1 MSASAPATEAPSRRS
16 AFLTL
21 LILVLAL
28 AAGIA
33 VIARTSFTADL
44 SAFLPSAPNAEQR
57 LLIDQLKQGV
67 AARTLMLGIE
77 GGDAAARSRASRE
90 LAAVLRTR
98 RDFSSVNNG
107 ERGDYSAAG
116 ETLLAHRYVLS
127 SAVNAERF
135 SAEGLHAALADT
147 ALRLAT
153 PEGTAFKPMWPRDP
167 SGEML
172 NIAEALIPAQG
183 PRMDQGVW
191 VSRDA
196 RRALLILTLRA
207 AADDIDAQAR
217 VITEVESAFAA
228 LRTKVPELA
237 ALSLAISGHGVFATQ
252 SRELIEREA
261 KRLSI
266 LGAIGIALVLLLAFG
281 RLSALAIAA
290 VPVLSGMVAGVAA
303 TSLVFGQVH
312 GMTLGFGATLIGESV
327 DYAIYYLIQ
336 ARPVAGAG
344 SHARG
349 PSRWWQDGWPTVRLG
364 LLTSL
369 CGFVALALSGFPGLA
384 QLGVFSLSGLIAAA
398 LVTRYVLPVLAPQG
412 TPGMGARA
420 TLARFTQAAV
430 RWLPKLRWPLV
441 ALTLAGLVMLAAW
454 PRAIWRGDLQALSP
468 VPARTIATDT
478 QLRADLGASDARTLV
493 VAQGATLDAALA
505 AAEAAG
511 ARLDTLIE
519 EGVIAGYE
527 SPARLL
533 PSAATQATR
542 RASLP
547 DAETVKARVAQA
559 VQGLPFKAEAIAPF
573 LDEVEAARTRAPLK
587 SVDYAG
593 TPLAVALD
601 ALLLQRADG
610 TWAALLPLQLPE
622 AGTSGKSYE
631 DPTPRLRE
639 TLAPL
644 QQVTVLD
651 VKQSI
656 DGIYSHYMQ
665 EALWQSAL
673 GALAVVALLAWALK
687 NGRRLALVTAPLAMA
702 VVLTL
707 AMLVLF
713 NIPLGVLHLVGLLL
727 VVAVGSNYALFFDHL
742 RHTGQDDADTMASL
756 LLANLTTVISFGL
769 MAASDIAALAAIG
782 VVVAPGA
789 LLALLLSAALAG
801 KR

>member
-1 MSASAPATEAPSRRS
+1 MSAPAPTAEASARRPV
-16 AFLTL
+16 FLTL

-33 VIARTSFTADL
+33 VIARTTFTADL

-77 GGDAAARSRASRE
+77 GGDAASRARASRE
-90 LAAVLRTR
+90 LAAVLRTQ

-107 ERGDYSAAG
+107 ERSDYSAAG

-191 VSRDA
+191 VSRDGK
-196 RRALLILTLRA
+196 RALLILTLRT
-207 AADDIDAQAR
+207 AADDLDAQAR
-217 VITEVESAFAA
+217 TITAVESAFAA
-228 LRTKVPELA
+228 LRTKAPALA
-237 ALSLAISGHGVFATQ
+237 SLSLAVSGHSVFATQ
-252 SRELIEREA
+252 SRALIEREA

-303 TSLVFGQVH
+303 TALVFGQVH

-336 ARPVAGAG
+336 ARPDAQG
-344 SHARG
+344 R
-349 PSRWWQDGWPTVRLG
+349 SRWWQDGWPTVRLG

-384 QLGVFSLSGLIAAA
+384 QLGVFSLAGLIAAA

-430 RWLPKLRWPLV
+430 QWLPRLRWPLV
-441 ALTLAGLVMLAAW
+441 ALTVAGLAMLMAW

-468 VPARTIATDT
+468 VPARTITTDT

-493 VAQGATLDAALA
+493 VAQGTTLDAALA

-511 ARLDTLIE
+511 AKLDTLIE

-533 PSAATQATR
+533 PSAATQAAR

-547 DAETVKARVAQA
+547 DAETLRTRVAAA
-559 VQGLPFKAEAIAPF
+559 VQGLPFRAEAIAPF
-573 LDEVEAARTRAPLK
+573 LDEVEAARLRMPLK
-587 SVDYAG
+587 SADYEG

-601 ALLLQRADG
+601 SLLLQRPDG
-610 TWAALLPLQLPE
+610 NWATLLPLQLPE
-622 AGTSGKSYE
+622 AGTSGKAYE
-631 DPTPRLRE
+631 DPAPRLRDA
-639 TLAPL
+639 LAPL

-742 RHTGQDDADTMASL
+742 RHSGQNDGDTMASL
-756 LLANLTTVISFGL
+756 TLANLTTVISFGL
-769 MAASDIAALAAIG
+769 MAVSDIAALAAIG

-789 LLALLLSAALAG
+789 LLALVLSAALAASPS
-801 KR
+801 KT